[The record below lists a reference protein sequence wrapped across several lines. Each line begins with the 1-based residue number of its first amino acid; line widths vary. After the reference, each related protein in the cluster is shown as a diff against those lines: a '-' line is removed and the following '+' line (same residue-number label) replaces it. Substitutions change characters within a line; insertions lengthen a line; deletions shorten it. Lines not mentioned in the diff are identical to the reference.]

1 MRDELES
8 VVVIGGG
15 LSGLTAAL
23 HVAER
28 GLKPLVL
35 EADEQFPG
43 GRIAGGEMVE
53 VDGWQFRAEH
63 GVHGIWSPYR
73 NLQAMLGRHGIRPA
87 FVPAQEETWIYRK
100 NGKVKRADV
109 GSALRRSW
117 IPAPLHYLA
126 LFIRPRFLRMLGWRD
141 WLSLPLVWYSLILAV
156 GIDPLAENQ
165 ALAGMYLTDFT
176 RGWSDAIRSFCIGL
190 ARNSLSGTPD
200 EVPLSGF
207 IAFLRYYTLLRRDS
221 WGFSYLPGDGGT
233 SLIDP
238 LVAKVQE
245 LGGEIRL
252 GTAVTH
258 LSRIESNWHIHTNG
272 ETLSAK
278 HVILATDPDNAHKL
292 VEASADLADDTA
304 DFYWPAGRETA
315 VVRLWFK
322 RAAEAKSGAEGGML
336 SGEFI
341 IDNYFW
347 LDRIQD
353 QYRAWQRETGG
364 SVLEVHLYGPP
375 DVLAQSDA
383 VLLTRVITDVQ
394 SAFPELRGA
403 LLHQTLQRNTV
414 NHTLFGVGPAGRHL
428 AVQTPWPNISCCGDW
443 VYDANPSFFLERAAF
458 TGIEAANKVLQ
469 AEDLPPWPTVAYPP
483 PERFAAFLERVMRG
497 GRGLLRR
504 RKRDD

>member
-1 MRDELES
+1 MKENK
-8 VVVIGGG
+8 VIIIGGG
-15 LSGLTAAL
+15 LAGLTAAL

-28 GLKPLVL
+28 GLKPIVL
-35 EADEQFPG
+35 EADPQFPG
-43 GRIAGGEMVE
+43 GRIAGGETVE
-53 VDGWQFRAEH
+53 VDGWQFRGEH

-87 FVPAQEETWIYRK
+87 FVPAQEETWIYKK
-100 NGKVKRADV
+100 NGKVKRAEV

-141 WLSLPLVWYSLILAV
+141 WFSLPLVWYSLILAV
-156 GIDPLAENQ
+156 GVDPLAENQ
-165 ALAGMYLTDFT
+165 PLEGMYLTDFT

-200 EVPLSGF
+200 EVSLSGF

-238 LVAKVQE
+238 LAAKMVE
-245 LGGEIRL
+245 WGGEIRL

-258 LSRIESNWHIHTNG
+258 LTRTDSHWQLHTNG

-278 HVILATDPDNAHKL
+278 YVILATDPDNARKL
-292 VEASADLADDTA
+292 VEASPDLADDTV

-315 VVRLWFK
+315 VVRLWFN
-322 RAAEAKSGAEGGML
+322 RLPNEKSGAEGGIL
-336 SGEFI
+336 TGEFI

-353 QYRAWQRETGG
+353 QYRVWGKATGG
-364 SVLEVHLYGPP
+364 SALEVHLYGPP
-375 DVLAQSDA
+375 DVLAQSNP
-383 VLLTRVITDVQ
+383 VLLARVITDVQ

-403 LLHQTLQRNTV
+403 LIHQELQRNSV
-414 NHTLFGVGPAGRHL
+414 NHTLFGVGTAGRHL
-428 AVQTPWPNISCCGDW
+428 AVQTPWENIFCCGDW
-443 VYDANPSFFLERAAF
+443 VYDPNPSFFLERATF
-458 TGIEAANKVLQ
+458 TGIGAANEVLK
-469 AEDLPPWPTVAYPP
+469 AENLPSWPTVAYPP
-483 PERFAAFLERVMRG
+483 PERFAAFLERAMRG

-504 RKRDD
+504 RKHDD